1 MDDVHSLNELVDI
14 VQMEYSHAAIV
25 NLLSNA
31 EIAADRGDF
40 QAALSDQLALSLIL
54 LRKLR
59 DEGLIDL
66 DEVDEL

>member
-1 MDDVHSLNELVDI
+1 MIGPESLDELVDMI
-14 VQMEYSHAAIV
+14 QMEYSHAAIV

-40 QAALSDQLALSLIL
+40 QAALADQLALSLIL

-66 DEVDEL
+66 EELDQL